1 MISQSKAIPF
11 DEWREVAYTVSCSMS
26 VEEKVQA
33 IAEVYAQIYRENG
46 HFLGQYFRNMYYALK
61 TIEQSS
67 FSKDDKT
74 YYAHLYRAQLSR
86 YELALGVFN
95 AVWELSSDDMVR
107 LLLQYDILDDIYRED
122 IVLLFEKGG
131 LTPYMRI
138 KELLQTYRKM
148 KSKKSQ

>member
-1 MISQSKAIPF
+1 
-11 DEWREVAYTVSCSMS
+11 
-26 VEEKVQA
+26 
-33 IAEVYAQIYRENG
+33 
-46 HFLGQYFRNMYYALK
+46 MYYALK